1 MENLCRNDSRPHTPT
16 TIELVKTPRQE
27 SLESSDHFVTLHPQS
42 GKT

>member
-1 MENLCRNDSRPHTPT
+1 MENLCRTESRPHTP